1 MGLDWNNQPRAF
13 KDYPGVPR
21 FPLSRDAALPLV
33 SPWRAF
39 EGGGNAADVDSQ
51 TLSAVLF
58 HAAGLTRSS
67 FHKGGEFFYR
77 ACPSA
82 GALYPCEVY
91 LAWPGSDALAA
102 GLYHYD
108 VSRHAL
114 ARLRDGFPGPEA
126 LGLPERSR
134 LPGEAILLVTAIF
147 FRSAWKYRARAYRYL
162 NLDAGHVAEG
172 LSLGLSA
179 FSITHAVEPDFDD
192 EAVNAFLGVDPGREG
207 CLAAVRFACGSPG
220 QAAAPGELPDGV
232 EGLSRMA
239 ASDPVPAEVLAVHAA
254 CSTVPA
260 GGRAMPC
267 PALSGL
273 GERLGWRDLP
283 AGQGAAER
291 LGLFEAMQSRKSRR
305 AFVPGQ
311 AGKGVL
317 AKAAAALLPP
327 LYPERDHPCENAC
340 AVGLSTGA
348 ESFAGAGFSLLDRQE
363 GRFGRFRDGDMR
375 QAVAVACLDQLWIR
389 NAALQAVFMIDF
401 DCFATTLGDRGYR
414 AALLA
419 AGRLGH
425 RLYLAAES
433 LGLGA
438 CGVGAFY
445 DEEASEL
452 LGLPGGT
459 GLAYVVAV
467 GAVKR

>member
-1 MGLDWNNQPRAF
+1 MGLDWANQPRAF
-13 KDYPGVPR
+13 KDYPGLPR
-21 FPLSRDAALPLV
+21 VTLPRDAALPLV

-39 EGGGNAADVDSQ
+39 EGRDNVADVDFQ
-51 TLSAVLF
+51 ALSAVLF
-58 HAAGLTRSS
+58 HAAGLTRSAA
-67 FHKGGEFFYR
+67 HKGGEFFYR
-77 ACPSA
+77 ASPSA

-91 LAWPGSDALAA
+91 LAWPGSEGLPA

-114 ARLRDGFPGPEA
+114 ARLRDGFPGPDS

-134 LPGEAILLVTAIF
+134 LPKEAILLVTAIF

-172 LSLGLSA
+172 LALGLSA
-179 FSITHAVEPDFDD
+179 HGVRHAVEPDFDD
-192 EAVNAFLGVDPGREG
+192 DAVNAFLGIDPGREG
-207 CLAAVRFACGSPG
+207 CLAAVRFASGPSG
-220 QAAAPGELPDGV
+220 QPPAPGRLPDAA

-239 ASDPVPAEVLAVHAA
+239 ESDPVPAEVLAVHAA
-254 CSTVPA
+254 CSNAPR
-260 GGRAMPC
+260 GGRGVSG
-267 PALSGL
+267 PARSGL

-283 AGQGAAER
+283 AGQGVKEE
-291 LGLFEAMQSRKSRR
+291 LGLFEAMQNRKSRR
-305 AFVPGQ
+305 AFVSIPTER
-311 AGKGVL
+311 GVL
-317 AKAAAALLPP
+317 AKVAAALLPP
-327 LYPERDHPCENAC
+327 LYPGREHPCENAC
-340 AVGLSTGA
+340 TVGLVTGA
-348 ESFAGAGFSLLDRQE
+348 QSFAGAGFSLLDRQG

-375 QAVAVACLDQLWIR
+375 QAMAAACLDQLWLR

-401 DCFATTLGDRGYR
+401 DSFDTALGDRGYR
-414 AALLA
+414 AALLD

-467 GAVKR
+467 GPSKG